1 MRNPPSGNEWIAH
14 LPNAGLEGCFL
25 LELGLLAFESF
36 RFLMRWNHFGLKRIN
51 CLSQTR
57 ANKFGDGKGCIEN
70 TRTLHLYS
78 EQKER
83 PLVTYCPI
91 GIRLLGLTNNNSQ
104 ILEL

>member
-70 TRTLHLYS
+70 VAHSTFVFRT
-78 EQKER
+78 KEA
-83 PLVTYCPI
+83 TSGY
-91 GIRLLGLTNNNSQ
+91 LLSDWN
-104 ILEL
+104 